1 MKHLIICTEFPP
13 APIPPGGIGT
23 YVVNI
28 SRLLAE
34 AGETVHVLGLQ
45 WSGAPKRREELCN
58 GRLIIH
64 RVPKDE
70 IIPGTGAKDRDPS
83 LVFKEIEGLL
93 KSENSEQCFAW
104 QVGLYAEKLVEEE
117 GIDLIESQEIN
128 APLYYFQLRRALGL
142 GPKRKPPC
150 FIHLHSSSEQIVR
163 YNEWDA
169 GNPFWVTAKRLE
181 DYSIAA
187 ADALLCPS
195 RFLAR
200 QTEREFGLPLDSVNS
215 IPLPIGDTP
224 LLKRTDQVWNN
235 GKICYVGRLE
245 PRKGVIE
252 WVDAAVSVLDEY
264 PSVEFEFIGAD
275 LQYKNGIT
283 VKQFIEM
290 RIPARMKSNFY
301 FQGSRSRDELM
312 NFLGK
317 ARMAVVPSRWE
328 NFPNTCIEAMC
339 SGLPVI
345 ASPNGG
351 MAEMIT
357 DNETG
362 WLAKNARSDGLA
374 ENLRHALETPSSRV
388 TEMGTKASS
397 DIRHLCDNNK
407 TVERHLEFRAQLAN
421 KGAVRSLQLPVN
433 LPWSGRPLS
442 DESARRHSAN
452 GTGKGLAF
460 IIDCLNTEQ
469 FPTECIQ
476 SLENQTMDPTAVILL
491 IQPFQKDT
499 LKQEIE
505 RISLHGWQICEA
517 DMSSPV
523 ASKNHAVE
531 TVLAGSANPVAFVF
545 IDANDRLYPGFTE
558 ICESVFLHGA
568 DIGLVSSWV
577 LNTEGSESFQAHP
590 CPAFPYQMLSNET
603 ISATA
608 VRTEALMEAGMFRV
622 QMNSGFE
629 QWDLMNAVM
638 ASDWKAVTVPEIL
651 SEHTTQKNSIIV
663 EEERMQQELL
673 ARFPEVVARD
683 AQELVNLLRQR
694 NPGFRYTADDN
705 AAHYEIVRL
714 RDIFTFSPAQLKRM
728 IGKHI
733 RDPRTAIKFLGY
745 KLVYTPLSRIPWL
758 GLDTAEEVKPDDIL
772 RPRDVFKLSKAQRRG
787 LFRNFLLDPG
797 EWIKFLL
804 WHLKSAFKRE
814 TNNKK

>member
-1 MKHLIICTEFPP
+1 MNHLIICTEFPP

-45 WSGAPKRREELCN
+45 WAGAPKRIEESCD

-64 RVPKDE
+64 RVPRDE
-70 IIPGTGAKDRDPS
+70 IIPGTGDKDRDPS
-83 LVFKEIEGLL
+83 LVFKEIEGLW
-93 KSENSEQCFAW
+93 KSEYSEQCFAW
-104 QVGLYAEKLVEEE
+104 QTALYAEKLVKKA
-117 GIDLIESQEIN
+117 GIDVIESQEIN

-142 GPKRKPPC
+142 GPRRQPPC

-163 YNEWDA
+163 FNEWDA
-169 GNPFWVTAKRLE
+169 GNLFWVTAKRLE

-200 QTEREFGLPLDSVNS
+200 QTEKEFGMALNSVNV
-215 IPLPIGDTP
+215 IPLPIGDIA

-252 WVDAAVSVLDEY
+252 WVDAAVSVMDDY
-264 PSVEFEFIGAD
+264 PSVQFEFIGAD
-275 LQYKNGIT
+275 LEYKNGVS
-283 VKQFIEM
+283 VKQFIVK
-290 RIPARMKSNFY
+290 RIPASMKSNFH
-301 FQGSRSRDELM
+301 FQGPRSRDELM
-312 NFLGK
+312 QFLGQ

-357 DNETG
+357 DNKTG
-362 WLAKNARSDGLA
+362 WLAENARSDGLA
-374 ENLRHALETPSSRV
+374 KALKRALETPSARV
-388 TEMGTKASS
+388 IEMGTHAAT
-397 DIRHLCDNNK
+397 DIHQMCHNK
-407 TVERHLEFRAQLAN
+407 TIVEKLLEFRTRLVNQ
-421 KGAVRSLQLPVN
+421 GARRSLQLPVN
-433 LPWSGRPLS
+433 LPWSRRPLS
-442 DESARRHSAN
+442 DESARRHSTN

-460 IIDCLNTEQ
+460 IVDCLNAAQ
-469 FPTECIQ
+469 FPAECLQ
-476 SLENQTMDPTAVILL
+476 SIEDQTLDAATVVLL
-491 IQPFQKDT
+491 VPHFQKDN

-505 RISLHGWQICEA
+505 RVKLHGWQVCEA

-523 ASKNHAVE
+523 ASKNRAIE
-531 TVLAGSANPVAFVF
+531 TVLAGSVHPVALVF
-545 IDANDRLYPGFTE
+545 LDANDRLYPCFSE
-558 ICESVFLHGA
+558 RCETVFNHSA
-568 DIGLVSSWV
+568 DVGLVSSWI
-577 LNTEGSESFQAHP
+577 LNRGSYEGLQAHP
-590 CPAFPYQMLSNET
+590 CPTFPYQMLRNET
-603 ISATA
+603 IPATA

-629 QWDLMNAVM
+629 YWDLMNAVM
-638 ASDWKAVTVPEIL
+638 AWDWKAVTVPELL
-651 SEHTTQKNSIIV
+651 SEHRTQDNPIIV
-663 EEERMQQELL
+663 GEERMHQELL

-683 AQELVNLLRQR
+683 ALELVNLLRSR
-694 NPGFRYTADDN
+694 NPWFWYKLDDN
-705 AAHYEIVRL
+705 TAHYEIL
-714 RDIFTFSPAQLKRM
+714 KPRDIFTLSPAQLRRL

-733 RDPRTAIKFLGY
+733 RDPRPGIRFL
-745 KLVYTPLSRIPWL
+745 
-758 GLDTAEEVKPDDIL
+758 
-772 RPRDVFKLSKAQRRG
+772 F
-787 LFRNFLLDPG
+787 
-797 EWIKFLL
+797 
-804 WHLKSAFKRE
+804 WHLKNAFMRGDK
-814 TNNKK
+814 